1 VAACDDGN
9 RPLVLSLALLSTF
22 SITRHG
28 AACAQLIHNT
38 IMSLTA
44 YAVYIIIGAV
54 PWEVEYTDE
63 FEAWWDELSEQEQDK
78 IAAAVL
84 KIRDLGP
91 NLGFPFSSDVRQSRH
106 PRMRELRVQVHGKPL
121 RILYAFD
128 PRRVGILLIGGD
140 KTGNDRWYET
150 YVPMADRLYDEHLET
165 IAKEQ
170 RNKGESYG

>member
-1 VAACDDGN
+1 
-9 RPLVLSLALLSTF
+9 
-22 SITRHG
+22 
-28 AACAQLIHNT
+28 
-38 IMSLTA
+38 
-44 YAVYIIIGAV
+44 
-54 PWEVEYTDE
+54 
-63 FEAWWDELSEQEQDK
+63 
-78 IAAAVL
+78 
-84 KIRDLGP
+84 
-91 NLGFPFSSDVRQSRH
+91 
-106 PRMRELRVQVHGKPL
+106 MRELRVQVHGKPL